1 MLDSSGYVLS
11 SLHEGM
17 PLVLIEA
24 MSCGL
29 PIVSYACQ
37 CGPKDLIEN
46 GKNGF
51 LCEVNDEKKLAE
63 HICTIIEDNTLRIK
77 MGQAS
82 KKKAEE
88 FQLDRILTKWI
99 NLFQTLINNKNK

>member
-1 MLDSSGYVLS
+1 MLRASGCILS
-11 SLHEGM
+11 SLYEGIS
-17 PLVLIEA
+17 LVLIEA

-29 PIVSYACQ
+29 PLISYACP
-37 CGPKDLIEN
+37 CGPKELIDH

-51 LCEVNDEKKLAE
+51 LCEVNNEIKLAE
-63 HICTIIEDNTLRIK
+63 YICTIIEDNTLRIK